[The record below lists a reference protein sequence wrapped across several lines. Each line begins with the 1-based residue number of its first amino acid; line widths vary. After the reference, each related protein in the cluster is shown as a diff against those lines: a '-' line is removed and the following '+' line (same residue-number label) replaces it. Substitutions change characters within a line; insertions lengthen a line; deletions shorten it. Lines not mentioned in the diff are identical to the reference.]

1 MFETFKNLKIS
12 ERAEEVMAAVSGA
25 DLTCRSRNY
34 TAASGVVT
42 MAAHGLGE
50 VICITVGDS
59 AEEFEGEMIVD
70 LEELIECRLE
80 DAEIILHEEFDWPHP
95 RMKGST
101 RFIQVEIFKGYV

>member
-1 MFETFKNLKIS
+1 M
-12 ERAEEVMAAVSGA
+12 
-25 DLTCRSRNY
+25 
-34 TAASGVVT
+34 
-42 MAAHGLGE
+42 
-50 VICITVGDS
+50 
-59 AEEFEGEMIVD
+59 D